1 MRNKN
6 LQFKINLKLS
16 LILILLIFSK
26 THSLAQNAR
35 IDQQDTI
42 RLSGSIQKGNLI
54 LETLTKSLK
63 QQKIYTFR
71 VEIKNSLKVSN
82 VSIKTAF
89 TTKKSDLPDILKTY
103 LTPGNAIISTTV
115 QTDQRN
121 KDHQIPSQFFELN
134 DVDIIGD
141 YTSIEVS
148 GTMEKDKTPF
158 KKTIDF
164 GNMNYFKC
172 FNFTTGIFVNTL
184 VNTDFNLSSD
194 GTKIIKEN
202 AMKTDISIGAM
213 ANFNYVVSPVFKA
226 GFGLGAAMSPGD
238 AKLRFLFGPSITFGG
253 KNEFAISFGIAY
265 AKLTALS
272 GSIST
277 NGVDYDKPLS
287 NISTTTT
294 TNVQST
300 SATGV
305 VTNTQTVTNV
315 SITNTFKAIPTYN
328 KWKQGFFIGIT
339 YSLIR

>member
-35 IDQQDTI
+35 NDQQGKI
-42 RLSGSIQKGNLI
+42 ELSGSVQNGILK
-54 LETLTKSLK
+54 LETPTKSLK
-63 QQKIYTFR
+63 QNKLYTFR

-82 VSIKTAF
+82 VIIKTAF

-103 LTPGNAIISTTV
+103 LTPGNATITTTAPTV
-115 QTDQRN
+115 QKN
-121 KDHQIPSQFFELN
+121 IVELIPTQVFELN
-134 DVDIIGD
+134 DVEIIGD

-148 GTMEKDKTPF
+148 GTLATDKTPF

-172 FNFTTGIFVNTL
+172 FNFTTGIFANTL
-184 VNTDFNLSSD
+184 VNNDFNLSSD

-202 AMKTDISIGAM
+202 AIKIDISIGAM
-213 ANFNYVVSPVFKA
+213 ANFNYVISPIFKA
-226 GFGLGAAMSPGD
+226 GLGLGAALSPGD
-238 AKLRFLFGPSITFGG
+238 AKLRFLLGPSIPLGK
-253 KNEFAISFGIAY
+253 KNEFAISCGIEY

-287 NISTTTT
+287 NIITTTT

-315 SITNTFKAIPTYN
+315 SVTNTFKAIPTYN

>member
-16 LILILLIFSK
+16 LILILLIFPK

-35 IDQQDTI
+35 NDQQETI
-42 RLSGSIQKGNLI
+42 ILTGNLQNGNLK
-54 LETLTKSLK
+54 LETLTKSIK
-63 QQKIYTFR
+63 QNKPYTFR
-71 VEIKNSLKVSN
+71 VEIKNSQKVSN
-82 VSIKTAF
+82 VIIKTAF

-103 LTPGNAIISTTV
+103 LTPGNATINTTV
-115 QTDQRN
+115 KAFVNNEDN
-121 KDHQIPSQFFELN
+121 SIPLQLFELS

-148 GTMEKDKTPF
+148 GTLEADKTPF

-172 FNFTTGIFVNTL
+172 FNFTTGIFANTL
-184 VNTDFNLSSD
+184 VNNDFNLSSD

-202 AMKTDISIGAM
+202 AIKTDISIGAM
-213 ANFNYVVSPVFKA
+213 ANFNYVISPIFKA
-226 GFGLGAAMSPGD
+226 GLGLGAALSPGD
-238 AKLRFLFGPSITFGG
+238 AKLRFLLGPSFTFGK
-253 KNEFAISFGIAY
+253 KNEFAISFGIEY

-287 NISTTTT
+287 NIYTTTT

-300 SATGV
+300 SATGL

-315 SITNTFKAIPTYN
+315 SVTNIFKAIPTYN